1 MSADNRARYVV
12 SLIRNDDAT
21 TRSGAN
27 KMPCCSRLQ
36 YYGLAQNR
44 QLVLVCADCWCEIV
58 GSDGAINIRWGG
70 RVGVSQVIRS
80 EGQNDTGLSLVRSI
94 RAQGTESWKRLI
106 LFCPYVDL
114 CTSGSSYTLREGRGD
129 ADGPEFLLRDEPS
142 EDPTRLIDGTVWGL
156 DNAKHCGP
164 ANAFLAGC

>member
-27 KMPCCSRLQ
+27 KMPCCLRLQ
-36 YYGLAQNR
+36 YYGLVQNR

-70 RVGVSQVIRS
+70 RGGVSQVIRS
-80 EGQNDTGLSLVRSI
+80 EGQNDTGLSSGTFHKSAGGRILETPHLVLSLLLTCA
-94 RAQGTESWKRLI
+94 RAGRA
-106 LFCPYVDL
+106 
-114 CTSGSSYTLREGRGD
+114 TL
-129 ADGPEFLLRDEPS
+129 
-142 EDPTRLIDGTVWGL
+142 
-156 DNAKHCGP
+156 
-164 ANAFLAGC
+164 